1 MGVRSINTSMI
12 EVTDI
17 AISKLIEKNVD
28 KVRLGV
34 TGGGCAG
41 YEYVFAEDILRDGDH
56 VEDYGRFSFLI
67 DTNSQPFL
75 KGMTLNYIKEGLNEF
90 FKFINPNEQ
99 SACGCGV
106 SVQFNENVISKS

>member
-1 MGVRSINTSMI
+1 MI

-17 AISKLIEKNVD
+17 AIQKLVERNVP

-41 YEYVFAEDILRDGDH
+41 YEYIFAEDNIKDGDE
-56 VEDYGRFSFLI
+56 VLDYGKFNLLI
-67 DTNSQPFL
+67 DKMSQPYL
-75 KGMTLNYIKEGLNEF
+75 SGMTLDYVKEGINEF
-90 FKFINPNEQ
+90 FKFLNPNEQ

-106 SVQFNENVISKS
+106 SVQFNENIISKG

>member
-1 MGVRSINTSMI
+1 MI

-17 AISKLIEKNVD
+17 AIQKLVERNVP

-41 YEYVFAEDILRDGDH
+41 YEYVFAEDILREGDE
-56 VEDYGRFSFLI
+56 VLDYGKFSFLI
-67 DTNSQPFL
+67 DANSRPFL
-75 KGMTLNYIKEGLNEF
+75 NGMILDYVKEGLNEF
-90 FKFINPNEQ
+90 FKFLNPNEQ

-106 SVQFNENVISKS
+106 SVQFNENIISES